1 LYRRLNDPMHKP
13 FSIAIALF
21 LWATPTLA
29 LDLSGAAIITD
40 GDSLIIAGQK
50 IRLNGI
56 DAFENGQD
64 CTRSGRSYNC
74 GADAEN
80 ALRSMLRSG
89 ASCTGTE
96 YDGYDRLL
104 ATCRSASGED
114 VQAAMVRAGHALA
127 YRKYSSAYISEE
139 EDAKAA
145 RRGAWAGAFMPP
157 WEFRKL
163 KWETADV
170 AAPDPNCPIKGNIN
184 SKGVKIYHV
193 PWSRSYDRTR
203 INTAKG
209 ERWFCDEAEAL
220 TAGWRAPRR

>member
-1 LYRRLNDPMHKP
+1 MHKL
-13 FSIAIALF
+13 FSIAIAF
-21 LWATPTLA
+21 CVWNTPALA
-29 LDLSGAAIITD
+29 LEISGVAIVSD
-40 GDSLIIAGQK
+40 GDTITIGNQK

-74 GADAEN
+74 GAAAEN
-80 ALRSMLRSG
+80 ALRSMLRAG
-89 ASCTGTE
+89 ASCTGSE

-104 ATCRSASGED
+104 ATCRSESGED

-127 YRKYSSAYISEE
+127 FRKYSSAYISEE

-145 RRGAWAGAFMPP
+145 RRGAWSGEFLPP

-163 KWETADV
+163 KWESADV
-170 AAPDPNCPIKGNIN
+170 AAPDSNCPIKGNISAN
-184 SKGVKIYHV
+184 GVKIYHV

-209 ERWFCDEAEAL
+209 ERWFCDEAEAQA
-220 TAGWRAPRR
+220 AGWRAPRR